1 MDAHSL
7 YSIIPSLL
15 GSLRSVTLIDA
26 IMDLVFLEIGIAALL
41 AIWYICLCWMRRI
54 QTQDW
59 RIES

>member
-7 YSIIPSLL
+7 YSVIPALL

-26 IMDLVFLEIGIAALL
+26 MVDLVFLEIGIAAIL

-54 QTQDW
+54 EITD
-59 RIES
+59 

>member
-7 YSIIPSLL
+7 YSVIPALL

-26 IMDLVFLEIGIAALL
+26 IVDLVFLEIGIAAIL

-54 QTQDW
+54 EITD
-59 RIES
+59 